1 MSKPAPVLIAGK
13 WQDADA
19 VDTFQVINPATG
31 EQLPDVYPVSD
42 WSDCEAVLASAAEAY
57 DQMQSMPGEKVAA
70 FLNAYADLLDGDAD
84 AISEAAS
91 KETGYPV
98 EGRLKGVELPRTTNQ
113 LRLAAKAALDP
124 SWQLPVIDEDTG
136 ICSLLESIGPVLVIG
151 PNNFPLAF
159 NAISGGDFA
168 AAIAAGCPVVAI
180 GHSSHPTVCH
190 VMAGHAA
197 RAACD
202 TDMPAGT
209 VQMLHRVK
217 RENGLKMLKDPRI
230 ASVGFTGS
238 RSAGMA
244 LKGVADAHGKPA
256 YLEMSS
262 VNPVVLLPGVVAEKG
277 EELADELTGSA
288 LLGTGQFCTN
298 PGIVFAVKG
307 DDTDTLIA
315 TLADKYKAAP
325 CGTLLGKGTQEGLEA
340 GINVLIEN
348 GAELVEGHKPA
359 DREGCA
365 WANTLL
371 KVSAGQ
377 FLAKPEELQTEAFGN
392 ATLVVIADSTEQLP
406 ELVARCEGNLTGC
419 VYSAKDGS
427 DDPAYDALAPVLR
440 RKVGRLL
447 NDKMPTGVAVS
458 PAMNHGGPFP
468 ATGHPHFTSVGL
480 PAAMRRFTRLAC
492 YDNVRPH
499 RLPAVLQEMMASS

>member
-1 MSKPAPVLIAGK
+1 MSSPAQVLIAGK
-13 WQDADA
+13 WQDAST

-31 EQLPDVYPVSD
+31 ETLPTVYPVSD
-42 WSDCEAVLASAAEAY
+42 WSDREAVLASAAEAY
-57 DQMQSMPGEKVAA
+57 DAMQSMPGEKVAA

-91 KETGYPV
+91 VETGYPV

-113 LRLAAKAALDP
+113 LRLAAKAALDT
-124 SWQLPVIDEDTG
+124 SWQLPEIDAEAG
-136 ICSLLESIGPVLVIG
+136 ICSLLEAIGPVLVIG

-168 AAIAAGCPVVAI
+168 AAIASGCPVVAI

-190 VMAGHAA
+190 IMAGHAA
-197 RAACD
+197 KAAAD
-202 TDMPAGT
+202 TGMPAGT

-217 RENGLKMLKDPRI
+217 RDSGLKMLQDPRI

-244 LKGVADAHGKPA
+244 LKKAADELGKPA
-256 YLEMSS
+256 FLEMSS
-262 VNPVVLLPGVVAEKG
+262 VNPVVMLPGVIAEKG
-277 EELADELTGSA
+277 DDLAEELTGSA

-298 PGIVFAVKG
+298 PGIVFVVKG
-307 DDTDTLIA
+307 EATDKLITSMA
-315 TLADKYKAAP
+315 EKYDAAP
-325 CGTLLGKGTQEGLEA
+325 CGTLLGEGTQQGLSEG
-340 GINVLIEN
+340 IDTLIKA
-348 GAELVEGHKPA
+348 GAELVTGNKPA
-359 DREGCA
+359 DRDGCA
-365 WANTLL
+365 WANTLM
-371 KVSAGQ
+371 KVTAEK
-377 FLAKPEELQTEAFGN
+377 FLADPEQLQTEAFGN
-392 ATLVVIADSTEQLP
+392 ATLMVIADSTEQLP
-406 ELVARCEGNLTGC
+406 ELIACCEGNLTGC
-419 VYSAKDGS
+419 IYSAADGS
-427 DDPAYDALAPVLR
+427 DDPAYDAVAPIIR

-468 ATGHPHFTSVGL
+468 ATGHPHFTAVGL

-492 YDNVRPH
+492 YDNIRPH
-499 RLPAVLQEMMASS
+499 RLPKVLQEMMASS